1 MSEHASIRKRF
12 KISKNRREITMFFVM
27 LGMFAVGFVISPAF
41 RSVNNVLNILNQ
53 NAIYGIMALGM
64 GCVILTGAIDLSA
77 GSIVALVGVIATPL
91 FRDYGFV
98 AGLFGGLATGAG
110 LGLINGLI
118 ITKGKIGYFVTTLG
132 MMSIA
137 RGAVYIITG
146 GVPIQGVPSE
156 FNVIGMGKIGVV
168 PVAALIWLI
177 ALIVMYSVLKYTR
190 LGQYLY
196 AIGGSENA
204 SWLSGIDTDKMKIIA
219 FTLEG
224 FLCAIAGLILNTRVL
239 MATADAADGYEM
251 TVIASC
257 IIGGMAIDG
266 GKGNIVGSAVGAI
279 IMGLILNILQLM
291 GVSSYWQKAVTG
303 LIIIVAVGIDR
314 FSNTRKE

>member
-1 MSEHASIRKRF
+1 MDLWQVCSGDLHGS
-12 KISKNRREITMFFVM
+12 
-27 LGMFAVGFVISPAF
+27 
-41 RSVNNVLNILNQ
+41 RS
-53 NAIYGIMALGM
+53 
-64 GCVILTGAIDLSA
+64 
-77 GSIVALVGVIATPL
+77 
-91 FRDYGFV
+91 R
-98 AGLFGGLATGAG
+98 
-110 LGLINGLI
+110 LINGLI

-156 FNVIGMGKIGVV
+156 YNVIGMGKIGVV

-224 FLCAIAGLILNTRVL
+224 FLCAVAGLILNTRVL

-291 GVSSYWQKAVTG
+291 GYPVIG
-303 LIIIVAVGIDR
+303 R
-314 FSNTRKE
+314 RR

>member
-156 FNVIGMGKIGVV
+156 YNVIGMGKIGVV

-204 SWLSGIDTDKMKIIA
+204 SWLSGIDTDKMKI
-219 FTLEG
+219 
-224 FLCAIAGLILNTRVL
+224 
-239 MATADAADGYEM
+239 
-251 TVIASC
+251 

>member
-1 MSEHASIRKRF
+1 M
-12 KISKNRREITMFFVM
+12 
-27 LGMFAVGFVISPAF
+27 
-41 RSVNNVLNILNQ
+41 
-53 NAIYGIMALGM
+53 
-64 GCVILTGAIDLSA
+64 
-77 GSIVALVGVIATPL
+77 
-91 FRDYGFV
+91 
-98 AGLFGGLATGAG
+98 
-110 LGLINGLI
+110 
-118 ITKGKIGYFVTTLG
+118 TTLG

-156 FNVIGMGKIGVV
+156 YNVIGMGKIGVV

-224 FLCAIAGLILNTRVL
+224 F
-239 MATADAADGYEM
+239 DFEH
-251 TVIASC
+251 
-257 IIGGMAIDG
+257 
-266 GKGNIVGSAVGAI
+266 
-279 IMGLILNILQLM
+279 
-291 GVSSYWQKAVTG
+291 
-303 LIIIVAVGIDR
+303 
-314 FSNTRKE
+314 